1 MGIDLN
7 TSKLAIVS
15 LDIDGLDF
23 SVNELKSKNKDWLVR
38 LHDLQGKFEEYIKKE
53 NSIDYIIED
62 VPYVVNKQS
71 YYKLV
76 SILAMCRV
84 LLHQHNKNYKVI
96 HNSTWKS
103 KTGVKRLT
111 KNTKENIKIRAI
123 EIFGDDIN
131 KHNQDVI
138 DALMIAYSAKIKE
151 V

>member
-103 KTGVKRLT
+103 KTGVR
-111 KNTKENIKIRAI
+111 
-123 EIFGDDIN
+123 
-131 KHNQDVI
+131 
-138 DALMIAYSAKIKE
+138 AKIFVSLRIPKRILKYE
-151 V
+151 LSRFSVTILISIIKMLLML